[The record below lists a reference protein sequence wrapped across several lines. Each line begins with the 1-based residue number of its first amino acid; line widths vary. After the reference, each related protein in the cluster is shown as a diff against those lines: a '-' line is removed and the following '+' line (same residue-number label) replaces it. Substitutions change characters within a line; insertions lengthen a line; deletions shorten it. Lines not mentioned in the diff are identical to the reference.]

1 MKNRIFLLLAALLL
15 VAALPLT
22 VLAHEIPDSSFDGS
36 SSITVTLNY
45 PGGISM
51 GSLTLHKVG
60 AVHEEDGNYSFV
72 PWGSFADKWD
82 RYEEISSSALAE
94 ELAAFAAEGR
104 LKGITQAIGAEGSV
118 TFSGLELGLYLV
130 VQETAAEGYAPIR
143 PFLIGVPNRKDG
155 AYVYQVDAS
164 PKVQLETLPTEPA
177 GTQPTKPTEP
187 TLPNTG
193 QLNWPIP
200 LMAVFGLGL
209 FILGWGLRFGKRE
222 SADEN

>member
-15 VAALPLT
+15 AAALPLT

-51 GSLTLHKVG
+51 GSLTLYKVG
-60 AVHEEDGNYSFV
+60 AVHEKDGNYSFI

-82 RYEEISSSALAE
+82 RYEDVSSPALAE
-94 ELAAFAAEGR
+94 ELAAFAEEGR
-104 LKGITQAIGAEGSV
+104 LEGTTQNVGQEGSV
-118 TFSGLELGLYLV
+118 TFSSLELGLYLV
-130 VQETAAEGYAPIR
+130 VQKTAAEGYAPIH
-143 PFLIGVPNRKDG
+143 PFLVGVPNRENG

-164 PKVQLETLPTEPA
+164 PKVQLETLPTEP
-177 GTQPTKPTEP
+177 TDTEPTKPTEP

-222 SADEN
+222 SADES